1 MEKIQ
6 KITYKELMAERTN
19 DFNTTYV
26 IEPLMRGYGST
37 IGTVIRR
44 TLLSSITSVAPFAI
58 KIKNVEHEFQTIP
71 GIKEDAIT
79 LVSNIRKIRF
89 AYNPEVFDKEN
100 LVKISFKSKKDGEV
114 NASDIEDVV
123 PGLEIVNRDQHIATL
138 SDDSSLEFDLFLRTG
153 RGFIDFEENKSIIM
167 EYGPKLVSKISRGQI
182 LAMDSDFS
190 PVKKCGISFEDLNSS
205 SKTIEERLKI
215 HIETDGTILA
225 KDAMEQA
232 AKIIVAHFQII
243 GNVDTLETINLFDDN
258 KEKKEKAPK
267 AQISIEKLNLTIR
280 SLNALRR
287 AGYQTIDELDKLSDE
302 ELSNIKNLGKKSVQ
316 DITNKRK
323 EWREKKII
331 IELEDVSEDSI
342 DEEAQSLDLN
352 EDSKDMEGEE

>member
-6 KITYKELMAERTN
+6 KITYKELVAEKTN
-19 DFNTTYV
+19 DFNTTFV
-26 IEPLMRGYGST
+26 IEPLMRGFGNT

-58 KIKNVEHEFQTIP
+58 KINNVEHEFQTIS

-79 LVSNIRKIRF
+79 LVANIRKIRF
-89 AYNPEVFDKEN
+89 VYTPELFEKEN
-100 LVKISFKSKKDGEV
+100 LAKVSFKTNKEGEV
-114 NASDIEDVV
+114 YASEIESI
-123 PGLEIVNRDQHIATL
+123 PGLEIVNKDQYIANI
-138 SDDSSLEFDLFLRTG
+138 SKGGSLEFDLFLRTG
-153 RGFIDFEENKSIIM
+153 RGFIDFEENKHVID
-167 EYGPKLVSKISRGQI
+167 EYGPKLESKIKKGQY
-182 LAMDSDFS
+182 LAIDSDFS
-190 PVKKCGISFEDLNSS
+190 PIKKCGISFEDLNSS

-215 HIETDGTILA
+215 HVETDGTIEA

-243 GNVDTLETINLFDDN
+243 GNIDALETIELFDEN

-267 AQISIEKLNLTIR
+267 SSIPIEKLNLTIR

-287 AGYQTIDELDKLSDE
+287 SGYTSIDEIMKLSDE

-316 DITNKRK
+316 DIIDRRREWASKNEGNDGETIEVLESDTN
-323 EWREKKII
+323 E
-331 IELEDVSEDSI
+331 
-342 DEEAQSLDLN
+342 
-352 EDSKDMEGEE
+352 EGEE